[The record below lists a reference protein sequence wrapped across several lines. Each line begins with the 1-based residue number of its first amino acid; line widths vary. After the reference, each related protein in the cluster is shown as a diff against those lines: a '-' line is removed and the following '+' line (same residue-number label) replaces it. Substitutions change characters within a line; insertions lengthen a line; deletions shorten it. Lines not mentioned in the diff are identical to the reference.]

1 MSAPAH
7 PHASVADAPVVLV
20 TGASSGIGAATALA
34 LAGRSARLVLVSRS
48 APALERV
55 QRRCVEAGGE
65 VHVMVG
71 DVTDKDQVQAA
82 VEEAVR
88 RWGRLDVCV
97 SSAAVMSYGTH
108 VQTPREVFDEV
119 VAVNLLGAANV
130 ARSALITFRRQQSGT
145 LVVVGSLL
153 GRVPVPLA
161 GPYVTSKWGLRG
173 LVRVLQQENRDLP
186 GVHVVSVAPGAVRT
200 PIYRQA
206 ATYLGR
212 HGAPPPPVTTPE
224 RVARVVLTAVDRP
237 GRRERDAD
245 ALGGLLNKAMSTAH
259 VMVPGLYD
267 VLVGPLM
274 SRFGTGRTPQPDTD
288 GNVFTPVPEME
299 G

>member
-1 MSAPAH
+1 MSKPAH
-7 PHASVADAPVVLV
+7 PHASGADAPVVLV

-34 LAGRSARLVLVSRS
+34 WAGRGARLVLASRS
-48 APALERV
+48 APTLERV
-55 QRRCVEAGGE
+55 RQRCVEAGGE
-65 VHVMVG
+65 AHVVVC
-71 DVTDKDQVQAA
+71 DVTDADQVEVA
-82 VEEAVR
+82 VDEAVR

-108 VQTPREVFDEV
+108 VQTPRQVFDQV
-119 VAVNLLGAANV
+119 VSVNLLGAANV
-130 ARSALITFRRQQSGT
+130 ARSALTTFRQQQAGT

-161 GPYVTSKWGLRG
+161 GGYVTSKWGLRG

-186 GVHVVSVAPGAVRT
+186 GVHVVAVAPGAVRT

-212 HGAPPPPVTTPE
+212 HGSPPPPVTTPQ
-224 RVARVVLTAVDRP
+224 RVAHVVLSAVEHP
-237 GRRERDAD
+237 RRERDAD
-245 ALGGLLNKAMSTAH
+245 VLGGVLNKAMSVAH
-259 VMVPGLYD
+259 LVVPGLYD

-274 SRFGTGRTPQPDTD
+274 ARWGTGRTPQPETE
-288 GNVFTPVPEME
+288 GNVFTAVPELE
-299 G
+299 A

>member
-7 PHASVADAPVVLV
+7 PHASVDDAPVVLV

-34 LAGRSARLVLVSRS
+34 WAGRGARLVLVSRS

-55 QRRCVEAGGE
+55 QQRCFEAGGE
-65 VHVMVG
+65 VHVVVG
-71 DVTDKDQVQAA
+71 DVTDADQVQAA
-82 VEEAVR
+82 VDEAVR
-88 RWGRLDVCV
+88 SWGRLDVCV

-108 VQTPREVFDEV
+108 VQTPGEVFDQV

-130 ARSALITFRRQQSGT
+130 ARSALTTFRQQQSGT

-153 GRVPVPLA
+153 GRIPVPLA

-212 HGAPPPPVTTPE
+212 HGAPPPPTTTPQ
-224 RVARVVLTAVDRP
+224 RVARVVLAAVERP
-237 GRRERDAD
+237 RRERDAD
-245 ALGGLLNKAMSTAH
+245 ALGGMLNKAMSTAH
-259 VMVPGLYD
+259 LVVPGLYD

-274 SRFGTGRTPQPDTD
+274 SRFGTGRTPQSETR
-288 GNVFTPVPEME
+288 GNVFTPVPELE

>member
-1 MSAPAH
+1 MSPPAH
-7 PHASVADAPVVLV
+7 PHVSADDALVVLV

-34 LAGRSARLVLVSRS
+34 WAGRGARLVLLSRS
-48 APALERV
+48 AGALERV
-55 QRRCVEAGGE
+55 RRRCAEAGGE
-65 VHVMVG
+65 VHVVIG
-71 DVTDKDQVQAA
+71 DVTDVDQVQAA
-82 VEEAVR
+82 VDEAVR

-108 VQTPREVFDEV
+108 VQTPREVFDQV
-119 VAVNLLGAANV
+119 VSVNLLGAANV
-130 ARSALITFRRQQSGT
+130 ARSALVTFRRQQSGT

-224 RVARVVLTAVDRP
+224 RVARVVLAAVERP
-237 GRRERDAD
+237 RRERDAD
-245 ALGGLLNKAMSTAH
+245 ALGGVLNKAMSAAH
-259 VMVPGLYD
+259 LVVPGLYD

-274 SRFGTGRTPQPDTD
+274 SRFGTGRAPQSATA
-288 GNVFTPVPEME
+288 GNVFTPVPELE
-299 G
+299 E